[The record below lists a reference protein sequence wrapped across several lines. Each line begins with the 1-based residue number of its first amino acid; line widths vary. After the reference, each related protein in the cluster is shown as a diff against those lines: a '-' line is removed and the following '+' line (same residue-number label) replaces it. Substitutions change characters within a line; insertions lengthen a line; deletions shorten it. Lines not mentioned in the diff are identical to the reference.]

1 MEQKQRRGIELQMP
15 PAVIGHYGS
24 AGGRVELGVDG
35 MQAMQ
40 AVLEALHLRGLAQHG
55 VEQAAHQLQHPR
67 FKLVYAATG
76 PPQAA
81 MGQGKSPD
89 ALD

>member
-1 MEQKQRRGIELQMP
+1 MP

-24 AGGRVELGVDG
+24 ASGRVELGVDG

-55 VEQAAHQLQHPR
+55 VEQAAH
-67 FKLVYAATG
+67 
-76 PPQAA
+76 
-81 MGQGKSPD
+81 
-89 ALD
+89 